1 MRRVKIGLA
10 LGSGGAKGLSHIG
23 VLKVLEE
30 YNIEISFITG
40 SSIGALIGGLYA
52 KGYSSKEL
60 ESLANSIAE
69 NKEQFYKLFDFSK
82 SLQGII
88 KGDKILEYLDS
99 ILEGVTFDKLKK
111 PFTPIAVDLITGEK
125 VYVQEGKVSEGIRG
139 SISIPVIFQPFPWKD
154 KLLIDG
160 GVLSPLPVKD
170 LKKLYKP
177 DIVIAVS
184 LHKRSKWTPKNNIS
198 IDIPYKPNTITEK
211 ITYTLSQTSIFREFQ
226 KRLNPLLNPSLFD
239 VLMQTIDIM
248 NYELE
253 EDNKKEADI
262 VIIPEVQNYGTF
274 DFDKAKELI
283 EKGEN
288 AVREKLQE
296 ILNLIKR
303 KKKRFLFF

>member
-30 YNIEISFITG
+30 YNIEISFIIG

-52 KGYSSKEL
+52 KGYSSNEL
-60 ESLANSIAE
+60 ENLANSIAE

-99 ILEGVTFDKLKK
+99 LLEGVTFDKLKK
-111 PFTPIAVDLITGEK
+111 PFTPVAVDLITGEK

-160 GVLSPLPVKD
+160 GVLSPLPVKN
-170 LKKLYKP
+170 LKELYKP

-198 IDIPYKPNTITEK
+198 IDIPYKPDSLTEK
-211 ITYTLSQTSIFREFQ
+211 ITYTLSQTSIFRELQ

-253 EDNKKEADI
+253 ESNKKEADI
-262 VIIPEVQNYGTF
+262 VITPDVQNYGTF
-274 DFDKAKELI
+274 DFDKAKKLI

-288 AVREKLQE
+288 AAREKIQE

-303 KKKRFLFF
+303 KKKRFFFF